1 MTEDELLGAARQAW
15 PTRVMV
21 LVLFCA
27 VGSPK
32 VDRQT
37 HVRIIARSVTD
48 GIGRRKNQGRYG
60 CRDTVGDHETDSFSL
75 ERTQQLANLAGYQA
89 AMSRAVAAAARVTE
103 GQVADSKNHAFPG
116 SANGIYVEI
125 AVRNVKA

>member
-32 VDRQT
+32 VRPSDACP
-37 HVRIIARSVTD
+37 RIIARSVTD
-48 GIGRRKNQGRYG
+48 GIGGVG
-60 CRDTVGDHETDSFSL
+60 EISGPVPVGRDTVGDHETDPFSL
-75 ERTQQLANLAGYQA
+75 DSATQQLAAI
-89 AMSRAVAAAARVTE
+89 SRAQPGRNVTSRGAAASR
-103 GQVADSKNHAFPG
+103 
-116 SANGIYVEI
+116 
-125 AVRNVKA
+125 